1 MLLDKDSFLK
11 LMNWE
16 EIRKIKI
23 HPGTVRNGFYQKALS
38 TLLSKNF
45 LFNNNLSFEVQFA
58 VKPICPMW

>member
-1 MLLDKDSFLK
+1 
-11 LMNWE
+11 MNWE

-23 HPGTVRNGFYQKALS
+23 HPGTVRNGFYQKALG